1 MALFGFGKQK
11 GKANEGNVPLIDVF
25 NDLAQLDFQTFMSL
39 GANMTNMLERGQEG
53 KEDFI
58 AYAKQQGYSCSI
70 SDIPKLLD
78 MFIKG
83 IVTYAPAK

>member
-1 MALFGFGKQK
+1 MALFGFGKKK
-11 GKANEGNVPLIDVF
+11 GNEGNVPLIDVF
-25 NDLAQLDFQTFMSL
+25 DDLAQHDFQTFMRL
-39 GANMTNMLERGQEG
+39 GENLVNMNERGQEG

-70 SDIPKLLD
+70 ADIPQLLK
-78 MFIKG
+78 ILVNG